1 MDNAMQ
7 SLLELSRDP
16 MIALQGGRI
25 LMMNAAAGKAF
36 PDRRVGDAAS
46 VFLPDPVLYDT
57 ADSFTSAVS
66 VRGVRYTLSALRSG
80 DVLYLSFVPETPAPL
95 LRGCLSDG
103 MMSGM
108 LSTLFNIG
116 LSAERLRLGSEAEG
130 AEAEKYFGILY
141 HNYYELYRSLGN
153 LNALCALS
161 EGSMELVLR
170 HTDLVTLCAELVS
183 SVSLMLKGRRARL
196 EFVTELESLPAC
208 VDAPKVERALLNLL
222 TNALLHTRDD
232 GLVRLRLAR
241 SGASAV
247 ISVDDD
253 GCGIPPERLKSV
265 FHAFQSRIDHA
276 ALSQEPGG
284 GLGLA
289 LCSLI
294 AEKHGGTLLLESR
307 EGEGTAVRLLLPLS
321 PPASDDL
328 ESEAAAYANGG
339 MTVLLTEL
347 SGLLESSD
355 YVRGFPD

>member
-7 SLLELSRDP
+7 NVLELSRDP
-16 MIALQGGRI
+16 MIALQDGRI
-25 LMMNAAAGKAF
+25 LMMNAVAGKVF
-36 PDRRVGDAAS
+36 PDRRIGDAAS
-46 VFLPDPVLYDT
+46 GFLPDPVLYDT
-57 ADSFTSAVS
+57 ADSFYSTLN
-66 VRGVRYTLSALRSG
+66 VRGVRYTVSALRCEG
-80 DVLYLSFVPETPAPL
+80 VLYLSLVPEADTSL
-95 LRGCLSDG
+95 LRGCLSDAA
-103 MMSGM
+103 MSDM

-116 LSAERLRLGSEAEG
+116 LSAERLRVSAGPKDAET
-130 AEAEKYFGILY
+130 EKYFGALY
-141 HNYYELYRSLGN
+141 HNYFALNRTLGN

-161 EGSMELVLR
+161 EGG
-170 HTDLVTLCAELVS
+170 S

-208 VDAPKVERALLNLL
+208 VDTPKVERALLNLL
-222 TNALLHTRDD
+222 SNALAHTRDD

-253 GCGIPPERLKSV
+253 GCGIPPDRLKSV
-265 FHAFQSRIDHA
+265 FHAFQNRIDQA
-276 ALSQEPGG
+276 ALSREPGD

-307 EGEGTAVRLLLPLS
+307 EGEGTAVPLLLPLS

-347 SGLLESSD
+347 SGLLENAD

>member
-7 SLLELSRDP
+7 NVLELSRDP
-16 MIALQGGRI
+16 MIALQDGRI
-25 LMMNAAAGKAF
+25 LMMNAAAGKVF
-36 PDRRVGDAAS
+36 PDRRIGDAAS
-46 VFLPDPVLYDT
+46 GFLPDPVLYDT
-57 ADSFTSAVS
+57 ADSFYSTLN
-66 VRGVRYTLSALRSG
+66 VRGVRYTVSALRCEG
-80 DVLYLSFVPETPAPL
+80 VLYLSLVPEADASL
-95 LRGCLSDG
+95 LRGCLSDAA
-103 MMSGM
+103 MSDM

-116 LSAERLRLGSEAEG
+116 LSAERLRVSAGLKDAET
-130 AEAEKYFGILY
+130 EKYFGALY
-141 HNYYELYRSLGN
+141 HNYFALNRTLGN

-161 EGSMELVLR
+161 EGGMELVLR
-170 HTDLVTLCAELVS
+170 HADLVKLCADLVS

-208 VDAPKVERALLNLL
+208 VDTPKVERALLNLL
-222 TNALLHTRDD
+222 SNALAHTRDD

-253 GCGIPPERLKSV
+253 GCGIPPDRLKSV
-265 FHAFQSRIDHA
+265 FHAFQNRIDQA
-276 ALSQEPGG
+276 ALSREPGD

-347 SGLLESSD
+347 SGLLENAD